1 MVPPKHCRKKE
12 NLRGQSLMTNVEVPK
27 HLQTP
32 KHTMAK
38 GLHILGR
45 HKRDIVLPLFLS
57 SIPKIDVARKRN
69 LRAFCPVIVKGN
81 QGDHVA
87 AKGKAGSTG
96 SCKEDKRRTARIPL
110 YEERVGL
117 GGGGFESLDP

>member
-1 MVPPKHCRKKE
+1 
-12 NLRGQSLMTNVEVPK
+12 MTNVEVPK
-27 HLQTP
+27 HLQTQ
-32 KHTMAK
+32 

-69 LRAFCPVIVKGN
+69 LRAFCLVIVKGN

-87 AKGKAGSTG
+87 GKGKAGSTG
-96 SCKEDKRRTARIPL
+96 SCKEDKRRTARRNTVPL
-110 YEERVGL
+110 YEERVGP
-117 GGGGFESLDP
+117 GGGGGGGGGGIVGSIVCNTTE